1 MSDKYKYECESW
13 KNKFQ
18 DQFGDKN
25 SLEKQVISLKQ
36 QTTKLRDDLEQYQ
49 TEKDMW
55 KKTGNICV
63 EYESYGKASGIEAT
77 ESDVWIHN
85 LTSND
90 EFVLG
95 FIIPTETLKKI
106 YKQGYPVKGGDHN
119 ASRIYL
125 LKIKELVD
133 KILKEKVQ

>member
-1 MSDKYKYECESW
+1 MATDTLIAPNNRGKSFKKFDLDLKFGEKWEDFIADK
-13 KNKFQ
+13 
-18 DQFGDKN
+18 
-25 SLEKQVISLKQ
+25 L
-36 QTTKLRDDLEQYQ
+36 TTAEVK

-133 KILKEKVQ
+133 KILKEEVQ